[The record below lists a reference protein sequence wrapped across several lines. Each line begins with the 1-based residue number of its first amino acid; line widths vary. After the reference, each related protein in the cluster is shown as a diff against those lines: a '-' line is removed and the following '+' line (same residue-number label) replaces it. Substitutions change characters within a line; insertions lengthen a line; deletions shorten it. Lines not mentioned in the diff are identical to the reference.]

1 MSYVIDARLKRR
13 SENVILA
20 PQARLKKAGHP
31 SSSPPPP
38 PHNITINNKL
48 KLHYLLQVYH
58 VLQKKKK
65 TVSFSVLYY

>member
-1 MSYVIDARLKRR
+1 MSYVINARLKRR

-38 PHNITINNKL
+38 HNITINNKL

-58 VLQKKKK
+58 VLQKKK
-65 TVSFSVLYY
+65 TVKFSVLYY